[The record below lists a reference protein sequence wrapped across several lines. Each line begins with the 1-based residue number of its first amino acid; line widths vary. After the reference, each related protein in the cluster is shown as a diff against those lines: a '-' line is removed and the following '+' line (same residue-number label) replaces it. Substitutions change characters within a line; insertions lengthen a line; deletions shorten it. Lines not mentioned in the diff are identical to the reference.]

1 MRIST
6 SLSNVAI
13 SIIRQYRVC
22 SVKRRSKSA
31 KSAQTPRF
39 RRDEATQATVYHV
52 VNTRLREGKMC
63 TPQFHDQHHEECEG
77 STTNTHLA

>member
-6 SLSNVAI
+6 SLSNVAMT
-13 SIIRQYRVC
+13 IIRQYRVC

-31 KSAQTPRF
+31 KSAQTPNFWRN
-39 RRDEATQATVYHV
+39 EAMQDTVYHV
-52 VNTRLREGKMC
+52 VNTRLGEGKMC

-77 STTNTHLA
+77 SSTNTHLA